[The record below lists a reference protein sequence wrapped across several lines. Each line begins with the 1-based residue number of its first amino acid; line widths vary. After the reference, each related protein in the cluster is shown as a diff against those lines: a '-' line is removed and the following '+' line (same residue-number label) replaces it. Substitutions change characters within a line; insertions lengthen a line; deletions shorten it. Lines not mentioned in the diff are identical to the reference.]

1 MTRKEF
7 FSKAG
12 FGAALILA
20 PACIS
25 GLTTSCSKED
35 SGTPAAAPTGVDFT
49 VDVSSGSLATN
60 GGYMVSNGI
69 VIARTNSGDF
79 LAVSAA
85 CSHEG
90 TSVNYVA
97 SSNNFHCPN
106 HGANFSN
113 TGQHLN
119 GPGSGNLTQY
129 NTALNGSTLRI
140 YS

>member
-12 FGAALILA
+12 FGAAIVLA
-20 PACIS
+20 PACLV
-25 GLTTSCSKED
+25 GLTTSCSKD
-35 SGTPAAAPTGVDFT
+35 DINASNQAPSNVDFT
-49 VDVSSGSLATN
+49 VDVSSGSLASN
-60 GGYMVSNGI
+60 GGFMISQGI
-69 VIARTNSGDF
+69 VIARTNTGSF

-90 TSVNYVA
+90 TFVNYVA
-97 SSNNFHCPN
+97 NSNSFHCPD
-106 HGANFSN
+106 HGANFS
-113 TGQHLN
+113 TSGQHLN

-129 NTALNGSTLRI
+129 NTSLTGSTLRI